1 MKLAVIP
8 ARGGSKRIPRKNIKL
23 FGGKPMIEWSI
34 QAAHDAGVFDRI
46 VVSTDDAEI
55 AAIARDCGADVPF
68 ERPAE
73 LSDDHTGTTPVV
85 VHAIDWYQSQGHDP
99 CQVCCIYATA
109 PFIQSDDIRRGG
121 EALIQSGAD
130 FAFSVTSFS
139 FPIQRAIRL
148 RTDGRI
154 EMFAPAQ
161 FQTRS
166 QDLPDAYHD
175 AGQFYW
181 GTKSAW
187 QSSAPIFG
195 PGSVP
200 VILPRYR
207 VQDIDTLED
216 WEQAEWLMRAISHR
230 NASR

>member
-8 ARGGSKRIPRKNIKL
+8 ARGGSKRIPRKNIKP

-34 QAAHDAGVFDRI
+34 QAAQNAGVFDRI

-55 AAIARDCGADVPF
+55 AAVARDCGADVPF

-73 LSDDHTGTTPVV
+73 LSDDHTGIIPVV
-85 VHAIDWYQSQGHDP
+85 AHAIDWHQAHGHDP
-99 CQVCCIYATA
+99 SQVCCIYATA
-109 PFIQSDDIRRGG
+109 PFIESDDIRRGA
-121 EALIQSGAD
+121 ETLIQSGAD
-130 FAFSVTSFS
+130 FAFSVTSFA

-154 EMFAPAQ
+154 EMFDPVQ

-166 QDLPDAYHD
+166 QDLPEAYHD

-187 QSSAPIFG
+187 QSGAPIFG
-195 PGSVP
+195 LGSVP

-207 VQDIDTLED
+207 VQDIDTPED
-216 WEQAEWLMRAISHR
+216 WEQAEVLMRAISHR
-230 NASR
+230 QASK